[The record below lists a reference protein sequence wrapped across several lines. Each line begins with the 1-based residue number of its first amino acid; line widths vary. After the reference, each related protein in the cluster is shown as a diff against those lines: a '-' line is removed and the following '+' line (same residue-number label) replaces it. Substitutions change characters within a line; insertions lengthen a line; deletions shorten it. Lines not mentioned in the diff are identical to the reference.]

1 MSSLNIE
8 LAFKEAGKLKGI
20 SQITELKMPI
30 VIPATDLIS
39 SREIVFTNDTNLKG
53 EEYIYDIELAK
64 AVRASATFPGMYGP
78 FEYKEFQF
86 IDGGIFN
93 NLPVKEVSKTGV
105 DKVIAVK
112 FNVRENKKNNTMYN
126 IIMQTVDIITD
137 NLMTEQC
144 KVSDYLINI
153 DLRGVRVF
161 NTGKLDFCY
170 EEGYRQT
177 IEQMREIK
185 QCLELDQIA

>member
-1 MSSLNIE
+1 
-8 LAFKEAGKLKGI
+8 
-20 SQITELKMPI
+20 MPI

-39 SREIVFTNDTNLKG
+39 SREIIFTNDTELKG
-53 EEYIYDIELAK
+53 DNYIHDIELAK

-86 IDGGIFN
+86 VDGGIFN
-93 NLPVKEVSKTGV
+93 NIPVKEVKETGV
-105 DKVIAVK
+105 DTVIGIK

-126 IIMQTVDIITD
+126 IIMQTVDIIAD

-144 KVSDYLINI
+144 RASDCLVDIKLTGVKVFSINKI
-153 DLRGVRVF
+153 
-161 NTGKLDFCY
+161 DFCY

-177 IEQMREIK
+177 MEQMEKIKEILK
-185 QCLELDQIA
+185 SDKTA